1 VAAGTAS
8 CLLAASSQPGRS
20 RVAARARKELSTG
33 PGQRGDQSARSI
45 RSPRRL
51 ASARPVWL
59 PVSDRFRPA
68 CLRPSRQRRSRSS
81 TATNLK
87 AMSEPSPTRS
97 RIADVDVAA
106 PGRPWEAPE
115 DLEAKELRLYAL
127 GWGDHLPVELRGRI
141 ETNPPAEA
149 RTRGAPAR
157 GRRAAR
163 HDQRGSRCRLVLPSV
178 RGAALISPAGN
189 STGG

>member
-1 VAAGTAS
+1 MARETGTSVAAGAAS
-8 CLLAASSQPGRS
+8 CLLAASSQPGRA
-20 RVAARARKELSTG
+20 RVAARARRERSTG
-33 PGQRGDQSARSI
+33 PGQRGDRGDRSI
-45 RSPRRL
+45 RSPPRL
-51 ASARPVWL
+51 TSARPVWL
-59 PVSDRFRPA
+59 AVSDRFRPA

-97 RIADVDVAA
+97 RIADVDVAD

-127 GWGDHLPVELRGRI
+127 VGRSSPGRAARADR
-141 ETNPPAEA
+141 EDPPAEA

-163 HDQRGSRCRLVLPSV
+163 HDQRGSRGRPVLPSV
-178 RGAALISPAGN
+178 RGAA
-189 STGG
+189 